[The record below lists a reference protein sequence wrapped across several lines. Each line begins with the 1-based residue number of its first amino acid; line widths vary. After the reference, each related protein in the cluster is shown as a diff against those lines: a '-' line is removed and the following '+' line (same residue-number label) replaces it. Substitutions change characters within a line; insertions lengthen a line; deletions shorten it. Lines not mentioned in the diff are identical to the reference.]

1 MARKARVHS
10 TTGIYHVMLRG
21 INGHHL
27 FREQDDDYCW
37 SSWHEYSPASVN
49 ALSVCEKS
57 FILDQMDL
65 SHLSTLVK
73 QPFESDG
80 CYGLEEDGHP
90 SDNDVHKM
98 LFEMPQRVHF
108 FP

>member
-1 MARKARVHS
+1 MTDWTRKAA
-10 TTGIYHVMLRG
+10 
-21 INGHHL
+21 
-27 FREQDDDYCW
+27 E
-37 SSWHEYSPASVN
+37 SSQWHICSSSAEYA
-49 ALSVCEKS
+49 
-57 FILDQMDL
+57 
-65 SHLSTLVK
+65 TLVK
-73 QPFESDG
+73 RPFESDG